1 MEYGQYSGLAGLC
14 QMVGKKRFFH
24 GKKTRLANSF
34 LLVLPQLSSK
44 SSFSQFFEV
53 FLTVFR
59 MPSG

>member
-1 MEYGQYSGLAGLC
+1 MDNIQGWQVYARWWERNGFS
-14 QMVGKKRFFH
+14 MV
-24 GKKTRLANSF
+24 KTRLANSF

-44 SSFSQFFEV
+44 CSFSQFFEV